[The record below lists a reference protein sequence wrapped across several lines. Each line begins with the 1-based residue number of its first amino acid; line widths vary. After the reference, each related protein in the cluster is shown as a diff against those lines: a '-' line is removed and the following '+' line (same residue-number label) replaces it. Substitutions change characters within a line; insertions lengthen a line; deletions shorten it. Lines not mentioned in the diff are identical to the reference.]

1 MIHGWFDDRG
11 RPYVYAAVTLPRLAY
26 TRRVRLLVDTGA
38 DVTSLHPTDC
48 QSIAYDLLG
57 LTSETTG
64 IGGISEYYKEP
75 ALVTFRDIEESSLQV
90 YSLLVDIARPTQ
102 YNDGVPSLLGQDILR
117 SWRVVH
123 DRLANDLTFEVHLA
137 DFTAPA

>member
-1 MIHGWFDDRG
+1 M
-11 RPYVYAAVTLPRLAY
+11 
-26 TRRVRLLVDTGA
+26 
-38 DVTSLHPTDC
+38 DC
-48 QSIAYDLLG
+48 QGFAYDLLG
-57 LTSETTG
+57 IISETTG

-102 YNDGVPSLLGQDILR
+102 HNDSVPSLLGQDILR

-123 DRLANDLTFEVHLA
+123 DRLSNDLAFEVHLA
-137 DFTAPA
+137 DFRALA

>member
-1 MIHGWFDDRG
+1 M
-11 RPYVYAAVTLPRLAY
+11 
-26 TRRVRLLVDTGA
+26 RLLVDTGA
-38 DVTSLHPTDC
+38 DLTSLHPTDC
-48 QSIAYDLLG
+48 QGLAYDLLG

-90 YSLLVDIARPTQ
+90 YSLPVDIAMPTR
-102 YNDGVPSLLGQDILR
+102 YIDSVPSLLGQDLLR

-123 DRLANDLTFEVHLA
+123 DRLANDLTFEVRLA